1 MKHRKIASVLS
12 ILLFCVMIFELTP
25 TALMQQSPGGP
36 SLMENLGRGV
46 VAVRSTTTE
55 VFVSW
60 RVLGTDP
67 PDTAF
72 NLYRS
77 TGGGAPTLLNAAP
90 ITGATYFVDSGAD
103 ITQTNSYFVRPIVFG
118 IEQGPSAPFMLL
130 ANAPVQRYLRV
141 PLQV

>member
-1 MKHRKIASVLS
+1 MNRAKIASILS
-12 ILLFCVMIFELTP
+12 ILYLCVVAFYLAP
-25 TALMQQSPGGP
+25 KAHMQQSVTGP

-46 VAVRSTTTE
+46 VAVRSTTTD
-55 VFVSW
+55 VFASW

-90 ITGATYFVDSGAD
+90 ITGATYFVDNTAD
-103 ITQTNSYFVRPIVFG
+103 LAQANSYFVRPIVFG
-118 IEQGPSAPFMLL
+118 LEQSPSASFTLS
-130 ANAPVQRYLRV
+130 ANAPVQQYLRL
-141 PLQV
+141 P

>member
-1 MKHRKIASVLS
+1 MKYRKIASILSVLF
-12 ILLFCVMIFELTP
+12 FCAVIFELSP

-55 VFVSW
+55 AFISW

-90 ITGATYFVDSGAD
+90 ITGATYFVDNTAD
-103 ITQTNSYFVRPIVFG
+103 PAQSNSYFARAIV
-118 IEQGPSAPFMLL
+118 
-130 ANAPVQRYLRV
+130 
-141 PLQV
+141 